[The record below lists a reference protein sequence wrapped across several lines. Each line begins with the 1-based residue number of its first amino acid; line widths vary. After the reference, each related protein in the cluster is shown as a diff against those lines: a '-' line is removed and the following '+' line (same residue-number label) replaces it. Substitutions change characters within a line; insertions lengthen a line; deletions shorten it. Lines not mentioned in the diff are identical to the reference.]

1 MEWNVENIENIVD
14 FINLELSKG
23 RTLADIERSE
33 FGVNP
38 SIIAKRLSRRNYKR
52 IDNKFIK
59 LDVRQPVRHDV
70 INIEKVD
77 VLGNDNK
84 VMTISDVVTEK
95 DNQEKLINIINRYD
109 DLMKLLD
116 NKITNNFS
124 SGIVIELP
132 NEEGKKDTRATVR
145 INKVIW
151 ERFNKFCD
159 DNKAFSK
166 KELLSQALK
175 EFMEKYE

>member
-1 MEWNVENIENIVD
+1 MEWSVENIENIVD
-14 FINLELSKG
+14 FINLELSKD
-23 RTLADIERSE
+23 RTLADIERNE

-38 SIIAKRLSRRNYKR
+38 SVISKRLGRLNYKR
-52 IDNKFIK
+52 VDNKFIK
-59 LDVRQPVRHDV
+59 LNVRHDVRHDV

-77 VLGNDNK
+77 VLGRNNK
-84 VMTISDVVTEK
+84 VMTISDVVTER

-116 NKITNNFS
+116 NKNTNNFN

-132 NEEGKKDTRATVR
+132 NEEGKKDTRATIR

-159 DNKAFSK
+159 VNKSFSK

-175 EFMEKYE
+175 EFMERYE

>member
-59 LDVRQPVRHDV
+59 LDVRQTVRHDV

-77 VLGNDNK
+77 ILENNNK
-84 VMTISDVVTEK
+84 VMTMDDVVINKE
-95 DNQEKLINIINRYD
+95 NQEKLINIINRYD

-116 NKITNNFS
+116 TKITNNFS

-132 NEEGKKDTRATVR
+132 TEEGKKDTRATIR

-151 ERFNKFCD
+151 ERFNKFCEN
-159 DNKAFSK
+159 NKVFSK

-175 EFMEKYE
+175 DFMERYE